1 MEVLLTSY
9 LSCRMYGTQGFG
21 CCFCHEKPD
30 KHNGNER
37 ERFLGFSVTDKKTWQ
52 SMNWFYKDGLVVFAK
67 CWDVTSVFNSEGCL
81 SLLLFLQT
89 ASLFTVTACVCS
101 GSRPQNLIAQSQS
114 GTGKT
119 AAFSLA
125 MLSHVDPDNKWPQ
138 VGFTH
143 SVRCQYSVEKAKLHS
158 QICFGA
164 CSVSAFRQR
173 MSWLCRLAKSLNKW
187 ASFVLMLSWHTA
199 FGATEVR
206 VFSHLHCLWM
216 GWLGKD

>member
-9 LSCRMYGTQGFG
+9 LSCRMYGTQWFR

-67 CWDVTSVFNSEGCL
+67 CWDVTSVFNTEGCL

-89 ASLFTVTACVCS
+89 ASLFTMTACVCS

-125 MLSHVDPDNKWPQ
+125 MLSHVNPDNKWPQ
-138 VGFTH
+138 VGFMH
-143 SVRCQYSVEKAKLHS
+143 SVRCQYSVEKANCILKSVLVLAVSLHFAN
-158 QICFGA
+158 IWAG
-164 CSVSAFRQR
+164 SADWPSHWTNGQ
-173 MSWLCRLAKSLNKW
+173 
-187 ASFVLMLSWHTA
+187 VLSW
-199 FGATEVR
+199 
-206 VFSHLHCLWM
+206 C
-216 GWLGKD
+216 